1 MSNENPTVGH
11 IHLPNSLIKEGV
23 PLIRLRRSIFF
34 GTIVFGLLTLAGN
47 VCQSLDQ
54 QTNTQ
59 MAKAFK
65 EFSSCINASLLLLG
79 VASYAY
85 LTRRLTNLA
94 THRGKSLLN
103 VVDNELE
110 EQGYENIS
118 DQSSSSN
125 LN

>member
-1 MSNENPTVGH
+1 MLNESSTGGY

-54 QTNTQ
+54 QTSTQ

-65 EFSSCINASLLLLG
+65 ELSFCLNSGLLLLG
-79 VASYAY
+79 VGSYAY

-94 THRGKSLLN
+94 IHRGKSLLD
-103 VVDNELE
+103 VVDNELK
-110 EQGYENIS
+110 QGYANFS
-118 DQSSSSN
+118 DQSSNSN